1 MASGDNGS
9 LMFGFTVPVITL
21 ILNSPNVPSP
31 NLPTSAGTSTTP
43 LHVAS
48 QLGRVDVVQLLL
60 SDPRIDDTMK
70 DDRGRTPLECAASP
84 EIASVIEESRAQLQ
98 SKYMGLLSRY
108 VSSSLN
114 SPEESAAL
122 AEFLDLPR

>member
-1 MASGDNGS
+1 
-9 LMFGFTVPVITL
+9 MFGWTVPVITL

-31 NLPTSAGTSTTP
+31 NLPTAARTSTTP

-70 DDRGRTPLECAASP
+70 DDRGRTPLECAATP

-114 SPEESAAL
+114 SPEEGAAL
-122 AEFLDLPR
+122 AEFLDLPRCV